1 MPSWYAI
8 DLRSFSCIRSLNSRS
23 MTTRCGAVSAAFFR
37 ALAVSASF
45 LRTSRAAARDSS
57 YFRRSSSVIAW
68 SFAAWSARISSPRVR
83 FACFSCAF
91 LAAFFSSYAA
101 CFAAFFRAFFDMGT
115 ASGGS
120 SLGAG
125 SSDPP
130 PCVVGSGT
138 TPGVD
143 HSVGVN
149 CASGFGSSPTSAA
162 GAAGAPVP
170 TSTAGSF
177 GDDMR
182 SRDMNTARRC
192 GER

>member
-1 MPSWYAI
+1 M
-8 DLRSFSCIRSLNSRS
+8 DLRSFSCIRLANSRS

-57 YFRRSSSVIAW
+57 YFTRSSSVIACI
-68 SFAAWSARISSPRVR
+68 FAAWSARISSPRVR

-115 ASGGS
+115 ASGGV

-130 PCVVGSGT
+130 PCVVGT

-149 CASGFGSSPTSAA
+149 CSSGFGSSPVSAA
-162 GAAGAPVP
+162 VGAGAPVP
-170 TSTAGSF
+170 ASTAGSF
-177 GDDMR
+177 GDDIR